1 MVKHEDNGRAKH
13 SLKNDIRMRKKMEAK
28 EIVWTEE
35 DPIPNSTII
44 YPKGSKF
51 TLMMKMGKVLPTT
64 KEQVRLYVKNRLK
77 LGLLNYADVWNIENI
92 MQRHNLKGHYIYR
105 GRDRVVL
112 TNNSDFY
119 KALQKEFQTA

>member
-1 MVKHEDNGRAKH
+1 
-13 SLKNDIRMRKKMEAK
+13 MRKKMEAK